1 MRVVTATFGALAN
14 VVLVLFMAVLFA
26 AQPKLYVDGTL
37 RLVPKHKRER
47 VAEVMQQVGDTLL
60 RWMVGQLCLMLFVAV
75 ASAVGLWLLG
85 VQAALALGLIAGLL
99 TFIPFLGPL
108 LGGLLMILVSLSDG
122 MMTAAWVALLYIG
135 IQSVEGLLEPL
146 VQQKAVYLP
155 PVLLLVAQL
164 ALGVLVGLVGVV
176 LATPLAAA
184 LMVLV
189 QKFYVE
195 DVLQDPMD

>member
-1 MRVVTATFGALAN
+1 
-14 VVLVLFMAVLFA
+14 
-26 AQPKLYVDGTL
+26 
-37 RLVPKHKRER
+37 
-47 VAEVMQQVGDTLL
+47 
-60 RWMVGQLCLMLFVAV
+60 
-75 ASAVGLWLLG
+75 

-189 QKFYVE
+189 QKLYVE